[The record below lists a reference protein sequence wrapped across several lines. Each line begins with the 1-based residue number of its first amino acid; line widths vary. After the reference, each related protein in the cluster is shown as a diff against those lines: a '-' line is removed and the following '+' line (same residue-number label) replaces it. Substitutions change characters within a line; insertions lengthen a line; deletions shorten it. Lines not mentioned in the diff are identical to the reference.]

1 MYRSESFQELFEYFN
16 DTLGQEEGLITIYEL
31 QTIGDYGL
39 QGKELK
45 EKCMIQGITLI
56 CPPPEEIDTT
66 KGQLS
71 NQLHAS
77 LRTTTDN
84 LENCFFFKNKKR
96 FKIIKKL
103 PVNGQF
109 NNNEWLHYECIEG

>member
-56 CPPPEEIDTT
+56 CPPSEGIDTT
-66 KGQLS
+66 QGQLS